1 MRIDRI
7 KLIAEM
13 AKADMSCAELAEKA
27 GVTRATV
34 SAVRGGKSCN
44 DETGVNLATALGV
57 SVESL
62 VVGGS
67 GFNA

>member
-13 AKADMSCAELAEKA
+13 ARADMTCSELAEKA

-34 SAVRGGKSCN
+34 SAVRGGKSCY
-44 DETGVNLATALGV
+44 DETGANLAAALGV
-57 SVESL
+57 PVESL
-62 VVGGS
+62 VMGEGAS
-67 GFNA
+67 HA